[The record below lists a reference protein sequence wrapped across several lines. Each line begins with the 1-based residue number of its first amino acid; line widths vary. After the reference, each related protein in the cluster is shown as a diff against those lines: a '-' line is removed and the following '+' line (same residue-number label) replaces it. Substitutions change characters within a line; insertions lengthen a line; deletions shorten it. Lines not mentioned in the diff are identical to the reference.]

1 MGELK
6 IGQDRWAAEAAARSD
21 RRRQR
26 WSEIVRRVETA
37 NPLLLVGALAAL
49 GAVVVAAGND
59 YLLRVAAMA
68 CVMAIL
74 ALGLSVIVGLVGLL
88 DLGYIAFAAVGGYTY
103 ALLSSDQLGVQLP
116 SWAGLS
122 LAVLLAVGMAL
133 LLALPALRLSGDHL
147 AIVTLGFAQ
156 VVLLLAV
163 SMSRVAVPWS
173 TTPLNVTGGP
183 NGIVGIARIRL
194 LGWEVAGQR
203 PSFILLLA
211 VLGLLF
217 LGLTALDRSPLG
229 RAWRATRE
237 DALAAAALGLPVR
250 QLKLLA
256 VAAGAA
262 TAGLGG
268 ALYAAW
274 QGAVFP
280 TDFGLDVLLTLY
292 AMVLLGGLGS
302 LPGAVLGA
310 LLLAVVPELLRSPAT
325 AHMLFYGGL
334 AVALLSVGRRGAVA
348 LGLAALLGVLVRLTA
363 PWLWSDAVTIQ
374 GWLAVPRD
382 ATTAGN
388 LAFVAAVGLLL
399 AASRVRRAPVQVV
412 LLALALY
419 GLIFA
424 WEVRLAEQPSVAR
437 QLLFGAALV
446 ILVIYRPY
454 GLLGRPRVEVG

>member
-237 DALAAAALGLPVR
+237 DALAAAA
-250 QLKLLA
+250 
-256 VAAGAA
+256 GAA

-292 AMVLLGGLGS
+292 AMMLLGGLGS